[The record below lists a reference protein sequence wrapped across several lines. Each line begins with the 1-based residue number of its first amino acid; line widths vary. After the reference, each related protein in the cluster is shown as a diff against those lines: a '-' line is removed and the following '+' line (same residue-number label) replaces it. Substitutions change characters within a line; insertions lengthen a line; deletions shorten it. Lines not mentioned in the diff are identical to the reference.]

1 LHLSPGS
8 DYFLTYKKGNM
19 RFYSSDRALMDALVK
34 VDPKK
39 RSLPS
44 KDGLPFYQLSPTTG
58 GAMKRFL
65 DGLEGE

>member
-1 LHLSPGS
+1 
-8 DYFLTYKKGNM
+8 M
-19 RFYSSDRALMDALVK
+19 RFYSSDPSLMEALTK

-44 KDGLPFYQLSPTTG
+44 KDGLPFYQLMPTTG

-65 DGLEGE
+65 DGLEPEEGGRD